1 MRIFPIFF
9 NAEQTYFTIET
20 ALNFR
25 ILGACAALMCISI
38 SAESFCQPR
47 YWVYFRDRGFTT
59 PEEIHAALAR
69 EETRLSPATRDRL
82 RKMRSEASLLGE
94 HDLPVCNDYLQEIE
108 AVTGLEPHAVVR
120 CINAAS
126 YAFDAG
132 QRELVEKLPFVLK
145 ITPVRR
151 FARDI
156 EAIPDA
162 VNRPTRFLQAAD
174 TLNYGDSYAQNALEN
189 FPPAHDAGYD
199 GRGVLV
205 GMLDAGWNL
214 LEHRCFETLDIVA
227 TWDFVNG
234 DTSVA
239 NDPGQ
244 MGEGSHGTKTLSCLA
259 GYDPGYLIG
268 AAYGISVALA
278 KTENTEYELPIEED
292 NWAAGIEWLD
302 SLGCVIATSSLSYPS
317 LHTYEELDGNTTV
330 ITIAAD
336 NAVARGIVVLNSA
349 GNRGNYPYPNNK
361 MGPPSDGDSVLAIGS
376 VNADS
381 TRSSFSSLGPT
392 YDGRIKPDLMAM
404 GNAVTTASSVNP
416 EGYTVASG
424 TSFSTPIT
432 AGACALLLQADP
444 ELTPMQVHAFLKSTG
459 TQAHNQ
465 DTLNGWGIY
474 DVWRAIQAVLA
485 GVSPELSTQAP
496 RGFQITAVHP
506 NPFNPQTVIHFTLPA
521 AGEARLRVFDVSG
534 RSLRGV
540 ERRIFTAGEHRW
552 MWDAGGLSSGIYWL
566 QLETDWG
573 AQVREVILLK

>member
-1 MRIFPIFF
+1 M
-9 NAEQTYFTIET
+9 NS
-20 ALNFR
+20 R
-25 ILGACAALMCISI
+25 ILSALAALICISI
-38 SAESFCQPR
+38 GAESFCQPR
-47 YWVYFRDRGFTT
+47 YWVYFRDKGCTR
-59 PEEIHAALAR
+59 PEEVRAALAR
-69 EETRLSPATRDRL
+69 EESRLSAATRERL
-82 RKMRSEASLLGE
+82 RKVRPEANLLVE
-94 HDLPVCNDYLQEIE
+94 ADLPVCTAYLEEIE
-108 AVTGLEPHAVVR
+108 ALTGFQPHAVVR
-120 CINAAS
+120 VINAAS
-126 YAFDAG
+126 YAFDAEC
-132 QRELVEKLPFVLK
+132 RERVEGLPFVLK
-145 ITPVRR
+145 TAPVRR
-151 FARDI
+151 FERDLEPEP
-156 EAIPDA
+156 EAETHLA
-162 VNRPTRFLQAAD
+162 RFLRDAD
-174 TLNYGDSYAQNALEN
+174 TLNYGDSYTQNALEN
-189 FPPAHDAGYD
+189 FPAAHEAGYD

-205 GMLDAGWNL
+205 GILDAGWNL
-214 LEHRCFETLDIVA
+214 LEHRCFEALDIVA

-234 DTSVA
+234 DSSVA

-268 AAYGISVALA
+268 TAYGISVALA

-302 SLGCVIATSSLSYPS
+302 SLGCVIATSSLSYPT

-349 GNRGNYPYPNNK
+349 GNRGNYSYPNHK

-381 TRSSFSSLGPT
+381 LRSSFSSLGPT

-416 EGYTVASG
+416 DGYTVASG

-444 ELTPMQVHAFLKSTG
+444 ELTPMQVHAFLKATG
-459 TQAHNQ
+459 TQAHNP

-485 GVSPELSTQAP
+485 GVSPEVPAAP
-496 RGFQITAVHP
+496 PREFQITAVYP
-506 NPFNPQTVIHFTLPA
+506 NPFNLQTALQFTLPA
-521 AGEARLRVFDVSG
+521 VGEARLRVFDASG

-540 ERRIFTAGEHRW
+540 ERRILSAGEHRW
-552 MWDAGGLSSGIYWL
+552 VWDARGCASGVYWL

-573 AQVREVILLK
+573 GRICEVILLK

>member
-1 MRIFPIFF
+1 
-9 NAEQTYFTIET
+9 
-20 ALNFR
+20 LNLR
-25 ILGACAALMCISI
+25 ILAVGAALICI
-38 SAESFCQPR
+38 AVGGEGFCQQR
-47 YWVYFRDRGFTT
+47 YWVYFRDKGCTT
-59 PEEIHAALAR
+59 PEEIRTALAR
-69 EETRLSPATRDRL
+69 EESRLSSAARERL
-82 RKMRSEASLLGE
+82 RKVRPEAHLLSEA
-94 HDLPVCNDYLQEIE
+94 DLPVCTGYLREIR
-108 AVTGLEPHAVVR
+108 ALTGLEPHAVVR
-120 CINAAS
+120 SINAAS
-126 YAFDAG
+126 YAFDVE
-132 QRELVEKLPFVLK
+132 QRACVERLPFVLK
-145 ITPVRR
+145 TAPVRR
-151 FARDI
+151 FARDP
-156 EAIPDA
+156 EPDA
-162 VNRPTRFLQAAD
+162 GSRPARSLRDAD
-174 TLNYGDSYAQNALEN
+174 TLNYGDSFTQNALEN

-234 DTSVA
+234 DSSVA

-268 AAYGISVALA
+268 AAYGISIALA

-317 LHTYEELDGNTTV
+317 LHSYEELDGNTTV

-349 GNRGNYPYPNNK
+349 GNRGNYTYPNNK

-381 TRSSFSSLGPT
+381 MRSSFSSLGPT

-444 ELTPMQVHAFLKSTG
+444 ALTPMQVHAFLKATG
-459 TQAHNQ
+459 TQAHNP

-474 DVWRAIQAVLA
+474 DVWRAIQAVIA
-485 GVSPELSTQAP
+485 GVSPDIPTEMP
-496 RGFQITAVHP
+496 RGFQIMAVYP
-506 NPFNPQTVIHFTLPA
+506 NPFNPQTVIQFTLPA
-521 AGEARLRVFDVSG
+521 AGEARLRVFDASG

-540 ERRIFTAGEHRW
+540 ERRFFTAGEQRW
-552 MWDAGGLSSGIYWL
+552 VWDAGDFSSGVYWL
-566 QLETDWG
+566 RLETDWG
-573 AQVREVILLK
+573 GQIRKVILLK